1 MKKSDLPVEII
12 FKSVN
17 PNRLLKV
24 KTAETL
30 KLLGQIE
37 GVKKLPEIVF
47 TDNKNIRKLNR
58 LYRYKDEATDV
69 LSFEYGKGAE
79 LPGEIIIS
87 LETAKKQALKYGNSY
102 LTETIIL
109 LTHGFY
115 HILGYTHYR
124 KQAYRKMKK
133 KEEAALLIFKKKRI
147 LC

>member
-1 MKKSDLPVEII
+1 MKKNDLLVEIV
-12 FKSVN
+12 FKSVK
-17 PNRLLKV
+17 PNRLLKT
-24 KTAETL
+24 KTSAVL
-30 KLLGQIE
+30 KLLAKRE
-37 GVKKLPEIVF
+37 GIKVLPDVVF
-47 TDNKNIRKLNR
+47 TDNKTIKKLNK
-58 LYRYKDEATDV
+58 LYRYRNEATDV
-69 LSFEYGKGAE
+69 LSFEYEKGAE